1 MHSRVEKKDD
11 RFLFNQ
17 KGREQLKADL
27 AEENFKRRTCSFY
40 RYILI
45 DDPQVLRDELYKD
58 WFDLRILGRVYIATE
73 GINAQISVP
82 EPQWDQFL
90 ETLNSRAVLTSM
102 LLKHAVREGQSFIKL
117 AIRVKQEIVAYNIP
131 ADQYDMNHV
140 GGYLSTDEF
149 NKAID
154 NPDSVVVD
162 MRNYYESEVG
172 HFKTAVLPDVE
183 TSRDLLPHVKNLLK
197 GQEEKEVLL
206 YCTGGIRCEKAS
218 AYLLHHGF
226 KNVKQLTGGIIQYA
240 HDVKAQ
246 QLDSKFIGSNFVFDD
261 RLEERI
267 TAYVISVCHQCGTS
281 CDAHTDCLNQACH
294 ILFIQCPDCKTTFNG
309 CCSTACQEFAALPLE
324 EQRLLRKDLEKVVS
338 KTVHTDRV
346 KPRLTQ

>member
-1 MHSRVEKKDD
+1 VVKDN

-17 KGREQLKADL
+17 KDREQLKADL
-27 AEENFKRRTCSFY
+27 ADEDFARITCSFY
-40 RYILI
+40 RYIHI
-45 DDPQVLRDELYKD
+45 DDPQALRDELYKE
-58 WFDLRILGRVYIATE
+58 WFDLRIFGRVYLAAE

-82 EPQWDQFL
+82 EPHWSRFL

-102 LLKHAVREGQSFIKL
+102 PLKHAVQEGQSFLKL
-117 AIRVKQEIVAYNIP
+117 AIRIKQEIVAYNIP
-131 ADQYDMNHV
+131 ANQYDMSHV
-140 GGYLSTDEF
+140 GEHLNAAEF

-154 NPDSVVVD
+154 NPDSIVVD

-172 HFKTAVLPDVE
+172 YFKTAITPNVE
-183 TSRDLLPHVKNLLK
+183 TSREMLPQVRNLLK
-197 GQEEKEVLL
+197 RQEEKEVLL

-240 HDVKAQ
+240 HDVREHH
-246 QLDSKFIGSNFVFDD
+246 LDSKFIGSNFVFDD

-267 TAYVISVCHQCGTS
+267 TADIIGVCHQCGTA
-281 CDAHTDCLNQACH
+281 CDIHTDCMNQACH
-294 ILFIQCPDCKTTFNG
+294 ILFIQCPDCKAAYNG
-309 CCSTACQEFAALPLE
+309 CCSPECQEFAALPLE
-324 EQRLLRKDLEKVVS
+324 EQRILRKDPEKVVS
-338 KTVHTDRV
+338 KTVHTARV

>member
-1 MHSRVEKKDD
+1 M
-11 RFLFNQ
+11 
-17 KGREQLKADL
+17 
-27 AEENFKRRTCSFY
+27 
-40 RYILI
+40 
-45 DDPQVLRDELYKD
+45 P
-58 WFDLRILGRVYIATE
+58 
-73 GINAQISVP
+73 
-82 EPQWDQFL
+82 
-90 ETLNSRAVLTSM
+90 
-102 LLKHAVREGQSFIKL
+102 LKHAVREGQSFIKL

-140 GGYLSTDEF
+140 GGYLSTGEF

-226 KNVKQLTGGIIQYA
+226 KNVKQLEGGVIQYA

-267 TAYVISVCHQCGTS
+267 TADVISVCHQCGMA
-281 CDAHTDCLNQACH
+281 CDTHTDCMNQACH
-294 ILFIQCPDCKTTFNG
+294 ILFIQCPDCKTAFNG
-309 CCSTACQEFAALPLE
+309 CCSAACQEFAALPLE
-324 EQRLLRKDLEKVVS
+324 KQWLLRKNPEKVVS
-338 KTVHTDRV
+338 KTVHTARV

>member
-1 MHSRVEKKDD
+1 MHSRVKKKDD

-17 KGREQLKADL
+17 KDREQLKADL

-40 RYILI
+40 RYIFI

-58 WFDLRILGRVYIATE
+58 WFNLRILGRVYIATE

-90 ETLNSRAVLTSM
+90 ETLNSRSVLTSM
-102 LLKHAVREGQSFIKL
+102 PLKHAVREGQSFIKL
-117 AIRVKQEIVAYNIP
+117 AIREKQEIVAYNIP

-140 GGYLSTDEF
+140 GGYLSTGEF

-226 KNVKQLTGGIIQYA
+226 KNVKQLEGGVIQYA

-267 TAYVISVCHQCGTS
+267 TADVISVCHQCGTA
-281 CDAHTDCLNQACH
+281 CDTHTDCLNQACH
-294 ILFIQCPDCKTTFNG
+294 ILFIQCPDCNTTFNG

-324 EQRLLRKDLEKVVS
+324 EQRVLRKDPEKVVS
-338 KTVHTDRV
+338 KTVHTARA